1 MKYTHVSFDIA
12 DQSFKFYTS
21 LDWHN
26 LIANAREELL
36 DDDDRLAEGSLEE
49 VLEAM
54 FGDEFFWEEI
64 PQSS

>member
-1 MKYTHVSFDIA
+1 MEYKYVSFDIA

-26 LIANAREELL
+26 LIANAREELQE
-36 DDDDRLAEGSLEE
+36 DSDMLAEGSVED

-54 FGDEFFWEEI
+54 
-64 PQSS
+64 

>member
-1 MKYTHVSFDIA
+1 MEYKYVSFDIT

-26 LIANAREELL
+26 LIANAREELAE
-36 DDDDRLAEGSLEE
+36 DDDRLAEGSLEE

-64 PQSS
+64 A